1 MYKQAIVNNLIKLAN
16 KQARINRQYKNILL
30 KRAMTANSSFA
41 SDMSDIGNAATNVY
55 NGARDA
61 WNKGQAITTGAIRG
75 VKNTASAAYN
85 AAVNAPTNVY
95 NAIGNA
101 WNNTTN
107 AIGNAAHNAWNSTTN
122 AIGNAASNAWNG
134 VTNAAS
140 NAWNSATTAAG
151 NAANNAYVGA
161 KKNLLGMFGY
171 K

>member
-30 KRAMTANSSFA
+30 KRAMTADSSFT
-41 SDMSDIGNAATNVY
+41 SDMADIGTAANNIY
-55 NGARDA
+55 NGARDV

-75 VKNTASAAYN
+75 IKNTASAAYN

-107 AIGNAAHNAWNSTTN
+107 AIGNAA
-122 AIGNAASNAWNG
+122 SNAWNG

-140 NAWNSATTAAG
+140 NAWNSATTAVG
-151 NAANNAYVGA
+151 NAANDAYVGT
-161 KKNLLGMFGY
+161 KKNVLGMFGY